1 LLVIGMAHQL
11 LFNGDILMLYALLGL
26 LLIPLGKVKAPV
38 LLVIGLLLLLNVP
51 GIVTGFMQIG
61 APPPTPEE
69 VKANAEIGAMF
80 MAKGQA
86 LYAAMKSGSLADIAR
101 VNFTDGLQM
110 KALYQI
116 FTGRLWITFG
126 CFLLGVCAWRARLFE
141 NSAASRRF
149 FKRLLVACGAVA
161 VVTTAVTLAFEA
173 SSAVSSAWLGLA
185 SNVQKMALAA
195 SYVAAVTLL
204 YWRHSTGVLAHLAP
218 LGKMGLTTYLL
229 QSVFLAIVFYGVGFG
244 IMGRLGHRAGAAL
257 AR

>member
-1 LLVIGMAHQL
+1 
-11 LFNGDILMLYALLGL
+11 
-26 LLIPLGKVKAPV
+26 
-38 LLVIGLLLLLNVP
+38 
-51 GIVTGFMQIG
+51 
-61 APPPTPEE
+61 
-69 VKANAEIGAMF
+69 MF

-244 IMGRLGHRAGAAL
+244 IMGRLGHAAATAIGVAFFVVQVFVARWWLTRWNMGPVEWLWRSATQLRWQPMGRAGAAL